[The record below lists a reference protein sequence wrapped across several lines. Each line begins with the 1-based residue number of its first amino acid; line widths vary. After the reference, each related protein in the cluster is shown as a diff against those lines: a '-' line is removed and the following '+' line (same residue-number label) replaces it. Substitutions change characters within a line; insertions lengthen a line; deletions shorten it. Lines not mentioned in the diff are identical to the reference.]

1 MTRLL
6 QNTLG
11 KNDDFKYVDRYD
23 DDDSDG
29 DDNDDDSDGDDDN
42 YKDSL
47 LIWFCRRKCEDP
59 YHSDGFI
66 CS

>member
-1 MTRLL
+1 L

-23 DDDSDG
+23 
-29 DDNDDDSDGDDDN
+29 NDDDSDEDDSDSDDD
-42 YKDSL
+42 DSDDCL
-47 LIWFCRRKCEDP
+47 LIWFCRRKCEDA